1 MHKELR
7 RILEA
12 PCDRMSALTDVD
24 IHSKRIDLLEHVL
37 LAECAIDRTDLT
49 DTAFVEKVSKSQLS
63 KLNLTRSYQVFT
75 GIFYELLGTQ
85 IRSHNTHLYGRYTM
99 ILGIDSTFIR
109 TSMMQAG
116 KYRRSKTED
125 GIKVQIPALLFPLTL
140 PIDVLVTPANNND
153 SPSSIRLLQT

>member
-1 MHKELR
+1 
-7 RILEA
+7 
-12 PCDRMSALTDVD
+12 MSALTDVD
-24 IHSKRIDLLEHVL
+24 IHSKRIDLLEHTLL
-37 LAECAIDRTDLT
+37 LAECAINRTDLT
-49 DTAFVEKVSKSQLS
+49 VTAFVEKVSKSQLS